1 MRFLTWFGLF
11 AALIL
16 TNNASAEGKAG
27 KPTYIY
33 FGLEPNI
40 TTNYISE
47 NKKIGFVNVAVEL
60 MTAGD
65 DGLDIIEKHQPLIRD
80 KIISIL
86 GHQSPQR
93 LRSLSGR
100 EEVRLT
106 IQNEVNTLLKR
117 ESGVEAIEKV
127 LFTKFLLM

>member
-1 MRFLTWFGLF
+1 MRFLTWFGLV

-16 TNNASAEGKAG
+16 TNNAYAEDEAA

-40 TTNYISE
+40 TTNYIST
-47 NKKIGFVNVAVEL
+47 NKQIGFVNVAVEL
-60 MTAGD
+60 MTEDGD
-65 DGLDIIEKHQPLIRD
+65 SLNIIEKHQPLIRD
-80 KIISIL
+80 KIIAIL

-106 IQNEVNTLLKR
+106 IQNELNTLLKK
-117 ESGVEAIEKV
+117 ESGVEAIEKL

>member
-1 MRFLTWFGLF
+1 MRFLTWFGLL
-11 AALIL
+11 ATLIL
-16 TNNASAEGKAG
+16 TNNAYAEDEAG

-40 TTNYISE
+40 TTNYIST
-47 NKKIGFVNVAVEL
+47 NKQIGFVNVAVEL
-60 MTAGD
+60 MTSGD
-65 DGLDIIEKHQPLIRD
+65 EGLNIIEKHQPLIRD
-80 KIISIL
+80 KIIAIL

-106 IQNEVNTLLKR
+106 IQNEVNMLLKK
-117 ESGVEAIEKV
+117 ESGVEAIEKL